1 MTLTFLTHQWTAFW
15 RSRNK
20 GKSIAIRIA
29 LGILIL
35 YLLLNVLVVAFFMDK
50 ILMKTF
56 PGQDILQTFNSFI
69 IYYFLM
75 DLLMRFQLQELPTL
89 SVRPYL
95 HLPISKNQIVN
106 YLSITS
112 LATAFN
118 LTPFLLTIPFLIKV
132 LIPLHGQGAFWGY
145 MAFIMGLTIFNHF
158 FSLWLKRKVNLNA
171 FWMLGFFG
179 LLLVVWA
186 LEFYFKVIS
195 LTTTSKDILNEVI
208 NLPTVA
214 AAPLFLAL
222 GMFMINHRYLKSNLY
237 LEELQSSTTSV
248 RSSTEIPYLDRF
260 GMVGALAANEL
271 KLIFRNKRPKSVLIM
286 CMLFMFYG
294 LIFYNNPSF
303 NGYVHIVFCG
313 MFITGIFIINYG
325 QFMFSWQSAHFD
337 GLLSSRIKADDFFKS
352 KFLLFDVFST
362 FCFLLT
368 IPYVYFGWKVLAV
381 HFVMFIW
388 NLGVNTV
395 LVLYFANQNYKRI
408 DLSKG
413 ASFNWEGVGA
423 SQLILTLPL
432 IITPFLIYLPL
443 SYFDFPEIGLGMIA
457 IIGLIF
463 LLSRE
468 FWLRKL
474 VGIFNNKRYLIA
486 EGFRNQ

>member
-1 MTLTFLTHQWTAFW
+1 M
-15 RSRNK
+15 
-20 GKSIAIRIA
+20 RIVMG
-29 LGILIL
+29 LLIL

-50 ILMKTF
+50 ILVKTF
-56 PGQDILQTFNSFI
+56 PGQNILQTFNSFI

-75 DLLMRFQLQELPTL
+75 DLIMRFQLQELPTL

-132 LIPLHGQGAFWGY
+132 LIPLHGQSVFWGY
-145 MAFIMGLTIFNHF
+145 MACIFGLTMFNHF

-179 LLLVVWA
+179 LLLVIWV
-186 LEFYFKVIS
+186 LEFYLNVIS
-195 LTTTSKDILNEVI
+195 LSNISKNILYEVI
-208 NLPTVA
+208 NQPLVSIAT
-214 AAPLFLAL
+214 LFLAL
-222 GMFMINHRYLKSNLY
+222 VMFMINHRYLKSNLY
-237 LEELQSSTTSV
+237 LEELQSSKTSV
-248 RSSTEIPYLDRF
+248 KSSTEIPYLNRF
-260 GMVGALAANEL
+260 GKVGDLAANEL
-271 KLIFRNKRPKSVLIM
+271 KLIFRNKRPRSVLIM
-286 CMLFMFYG
+286 CMMFMLYG
-294 LIFYNNPSF
+294 LIFYSNPRYDGF
-303 NGYVHIVFCG
+303 GHIVFCG
-313 MFITGIFIINYG
+313 MFMTGIFIINYG

-337 GLLSSRIKADDFFKS
+337 GLLSSRIKSDDFFKS

-368 IPYVYFGWKVLAV
+368 IPYVYFGWKFLVV

-413 ASFNWEGVGA
+413 GSFNWEGVGA
-423 SQLILTLPL
+423 SQWILSIPL
-432 IITPFLIYLPL
+432 LITPFLIYAPF
-443 SYFDFPEIGLGMIA
+443 SFFGYPEVGLGIIV
-457 IIGLIF
+457 IIGLVFIF
-463 LLSRE
+463 SRE

>member
-1 MTLTFLTHQWTAFW
+1 M
-15 RSRNK
+15 
-20 GKSIAIRIA
+20 RIFM
-29 LGILIL
+29 GILIV
-35 YLLLNVLVVAFFMDK
+35 YLLLNVLVVAFFMDR

-56 PGQDILQTFNSFI
+56 PGQDTLQTFNSFI
-69 IYYFLM
+69 LYYFLM
-75 DLLMRFQLQELPTL
+75 DLIMRFQLQELPTL

-132 LIPLHGQGAFWGY
+132 LIPLHGAYVFWGY
-145 MAFIMGLTIFNHF
+145 IACILGLTMINHF

-171 FWMLGFFG
+171 IWMLGFFG
-179 LLLVVWA
+179 MLLVIWA

-195 LTTTSKDILNEVI
+195 LTTISKDILNEI
-208 NLPTVA
+208 TNQ
-214 AAPLFLAL
+214 PLVSLIPIIFAGAMFL
-222 GMFMINHRYLKSNLY
+222 INHSYLKSNLY
-237 LEELQSSTTSV
+237 LEELQSSKTSV
-248 RSSTEIPYLDRF
+248 KSSTEIPYLDRF
-260 GMVGALAANEL
+260 GTVGDLAANEL
-271 KLIFRNKRPKSVLIM
+271 KLIFRNKRPKSVVIM
-286 CMLFMFYG
+286 CMMFMLYG
-294 LIFYNNPSF
+294 LIFYNNPKY
-303 NGYVHIVFCG
+303 NGYGHIVFVG
-313 MFITGIFIINYG
+313 MFMTGIFIINYG
-325 QFMFSWQSAHFD
+325 QFMFSWQSGHFD
-337 GLLSSRIKADDFFKS
+337 GLLSSRIKPEDFFKS

-368 IPYVYFGWKVLAV
+368 IPYVYFGWKVLIV
-381 HFVMFIW
+381 QFIMFIW

-413 ASFNWEGVGA
+413 GSFNWEGVGA
-423 SQLILTLPL
+423 SQWILSIPL
-432 IITPFLIYLPL
+432 LITPFLIYAPL
-443 SYFDFPEIGLGMIA
+443 SYFDYSEIGLGAIA
-457 IIGLIF
+457 IIGLTFIF
-463 LLSRE
+463 SRE

-474 VGIFNNKRYLIA
+474 VSIFKHKRYIIA